1 MKIRVVSDS
10 SSNLFRVDGFDYIT
24 VPMKILAGQTEYV
37 DKPGIST
44 RQMVD
49 DLKVFK
55 GKSGSSCPN
64 AGEWLEAFEGA
75 DAIFA
80 ITISKNCSGSYNA
93 AASAAREYMEE
104 NPGSKVFVVDSL
116 TAGPGMA
123 MIAEKLRELIS
134 QGLEFEQIKERI
146 LDYQNHT
153 HTVFSL
159 KSVNNLVH
167 NGRVS
172 HVAGKIVAALN
183 MRVIGY
189 AKGGKLEMAHKPRG
203 DKKAVETILRMMEER
218 GFYDGALVRISQC
231 FQEEIAGV
239 LKEQI
244 CAKYPA
250 SPVIIEP
257 TTALCSYYAEEGG
270 LIVGFEGAFNTE
282 NDNHLF

>member
-1 MKIRVVSDS
+1 
-10 SSNLFRVDGFDYIT
+10 
-24 VPMKILAGQTEYV
+24 
-37 DKPGIST
+37 
-44 RQMVD
+44 
-49 DLKVFK
+49 
-55 GKSGSSCPN
+55 
-64 AGEWLEAFEGA
+64 
-75 DAIFA
+75 
-80 ITISKNCSGSYNA
+80 
-93 AASAAREYMEE
+93 
-104 NPGSKVFVVDSL
+104 
-116 TAGPGMA
+116 MA

-146 LDYQNHT
+146 LDYQNHS

-203 DKKAVETILRMMEER
+203 DKKAVETMLRMMEER

-231 FQEEIAGV
+231 FQEEGAQM
-239 LKEQI
+239 LKEKVH
-244 CAKYPA
+244 AKYPA

-257 TTALCSYYAEEGG
+257 TTALCSYYAEDGG
-270 LIVGFEGAFNTE
+270 LIVGFEGGFNAE

>member
-1 MKIRVVSDS
+1 MKFRVVSDS
-10 SSNLFRVDGFDYIT
+10 SSNLCHIDGFDYLT
-24 VPMKILAGQTEYV
+24 VPMKILAGETEYV

-75 DAIFA
+75 DAVFA
-80 ITISKNCSGSYNA
+80 VTISKNCSGSYNA
-93 AASAAREYMEE
+93 AVSAAREYMEE
-104 NPGSKVFVVDSL
+104 NPGTQVFVVDSL

-123 MIAEKLRELIS
+123 MLVEKLIELIS
-134 QGLEFEQIKERI
+134 QGLEFEQVREQI
-146 LDYQNHT
+146 LEYQNHT

-159 KSVNNLVH
+159 KSVNNLVQ

-203 DKKAVETILRMMEER
+203 DKKAVETIFRMMEER
-218 GFYDGALVRISQC
+218 GFYDGALLRISQC
-231 FQEEIAGV
+231 FQEESALM
-239 LKEQI
+239 LKEKVQQ
-244 CAKYPA
+244 KYP
-250 SPVIIEP
+250 SSSIIIEP

-270 LIVGFEGAFNTE
+270 LIVGFEGSFNAE

>member
-1 MKIRVVSDS
+1 M
-10 SSNLFRVDGFDYIT
+10 
-24 VPMKILAGQTEYV
+24 
-37 DKPGIST
+37 
-44 RQMVD
+44 
-49 DLKVFK
+49 
-55 GKSGSSCPN
+55 
-64 AGEWLEAFEGA
+64 
-75 DAIFA
+75 
-80 ITISKNCSGSYNA
+80 
-93 AASAAREYMEE
+93 
-104 NPGSKVFVVDSL
+104 
-116 TAGPGMA
+116 
-123 MIAEKLRELIS
+123 
-134 QGLEFEQIKERI
+134 
-146 LDYQNHT
+146 
-153 HTVFSL
+153 
-159 KSVNNLVH
+159 
-167 NGRVS
+167 
-172 HVAGKIVAALN
+172 AALN

-257 TTALCSYYAEEGG
+257 TTVLCSYYAEEGG

>member
-1 MKIRVVSDS
+1 
-10 SSNLFRVDGFDYIT
+10 
-24 VPMKILAGQTEYV
+24 
-37 DKPGIST
+37 
-44 RQMVD
+44 
-49 DLKVFK
+49 
-55 GKSGSSCPN
+55 
-64 AGEWLEAFEGA
+64 
-75 DAIFA
+75 
-80 ITISKNCSGSYNA
+80 
-93 AASAAREYMEE
+93 
-104 NPGSKVFVVDSL
+104 
-116 TAGPGMA
+116 MA

-134 QGLEFEQIKERI
+134 QGLDFEQIKERI

-231 FQEEIAGV
+231 FQEEIAGI

>member
-10 SSNLFRVDGFDYIT
+10 SSNLFHVDGFDYIT

-104 NPGSKVFVVDSL
+104 NPCSKVFVVDSL

-231 FQEEIAGV
+231 FREEIAGV

-257 TTALCSYYAEEGG
+257 TTVLCSYYAEEGG